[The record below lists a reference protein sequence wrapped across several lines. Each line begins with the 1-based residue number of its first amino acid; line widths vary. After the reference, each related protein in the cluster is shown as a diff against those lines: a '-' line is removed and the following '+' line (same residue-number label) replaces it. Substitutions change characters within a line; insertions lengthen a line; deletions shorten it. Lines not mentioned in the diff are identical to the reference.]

1 MQQGA
6 SRFAQVLMLAPAQL
20 LLALFL
26 LLPSLYVGWLS
37 LTDASLGRTGS
48 FVGFTNYARLLS
60 DPAFWKAFWN
70 TFLIVNVI
78 VYGELLLGLGMALL
92 FASGVPCTRLLL
104 ALVIAPYAMSEV
116 VSVVMWKAMFD
127 PDAGIVNWLIG
138 RIGIPPLEWSINRW
152 HAFTIITLLA
162 IWHHL
167 PFTFLILYTAR
178 LALPKD
184 LYEAASLDG
193 ASAWQQFKFL
203 TWRLLLPAMLVAVL
217 FRYIFAF
224 RIFSE
229 VWLLTQGGPARSTEV
244 LAVYLYKQ
252 AFSYQDFGLASAT
265 GWMMV
270 LLSLAIAQ
278 YYLRM
283 AYRRMFAANDGN
295 LAGAAA

>member
-1 MQQGA
+1 MGPN
-6 SRFAQVLMLAPAQL
+6 SRPIQILMLAPAQA
-20 LLALFL
+20 LLAIFL

-37 LTDASLGRTGS
+37 LTNASLGNAGQ
-48 FVGFTNYARLLS
+48 FVGLANYARLLG
-60 DPAFWKAFWN
+60 DPAFWGAFWN

-92 FASGVPCTRLLL
+92 FASGVPFTRLML
-104 ALVIAPYAMSEV
+104 AIVIAPYAMSEV
-116 VSVVMWKAMFD
+116 VSVVMWKSMFD
-127 PDAGIVNWLIG
+127 PDAGTVNWLIG
-138 RIGIPPLEWSINRW
+138 RIGLPPLEWSVNRW
-152 HAFTIITLLA
+152 HAFALITLLA

-184 LYEAASLDG
+184 LYEAAALDG
-193 ASAWQQFKFL
+193 AGPWQRFRFV

-229 VWLLTQGGPARSTEV
+229 VWLLTQGGPSRSTEV

-252 AFSYQDFGLASAT
+252 AFSYHDFGLASAT
-265 GWMMV
+265 GWTMV
-270 LLSLAIAQ
+270 LLSFAIAL
-278 YYLRM
+278 YYLRL
-283 AYRRMFAANDGN
+283 AYRRMFAAQSAA
-295 LAGAAA
+295 LGAAA

>member
-1 MQQGA
+1 MGPN
-6 SRFAQVLMLAPAQL
+6 SRPIQILMLAPAQA
-20 LLALFL
+20 LLAIFL

-37 LTDASLGRTGS
+37 LTNASLGNAGQ
-48 FVGFTNYARLLS
+48 FVGLANYARLLG
-60 DPAFWKAFWN
+60 DPAFWGAFWN

-92 FASGVPCTRLLL
+92 FASGVPFTRLML
-104 ALVIAPYAMSEV
+104 AIVIAPYAMSEV
-116 VSVVMWKAMFD
+116 VSVVMWKSMFD
-127 PDAGIVNWLIG
+127 PDAGTVNWLIG
-138 RIGIPPLEWSINRW
+138 RIGLPPLEWSVNRW
-152 HAFTIITLLA
+152 HAFALITLLA

-184 LYEAASLDG
+184 LYEAAALDG
-193 ASAWQQFKFL
+193 AGPWQRFRFV

-270 LLSLAIAQ
+270 LLSLAVALF
-278 YYLRM
+278 YLRT
-283 AYRRMFAANDGN
+283 AYRRMFTTADAAP
-295 LAGAAA
+295 AGAAA

>member
-1 MQQGA
+1 MHQGA
-6 SRFAQVLMLAPAQL
+6 SRLAQVLMLAPAQL

-48 FVGFTNYARLLS
+48 FVGFANYLRLLS

-92 FASGVPCTRLLL
+92 FASGLPCTRLLL

-152 HAFTIITLLA
+152 HAFAIITLLA

-193 ASAWQQFKFL
+193 ASAWQQFRFL

-244 LAVYLYKQ
+244 LAVYL
-252 AFSYQDFGLASAT
+252 
-265 GWMMV
+265 
-270 LLSLAIAQ
+270 
-278 YYLRM
+278 
-283 AYRRMFAANDGN
+283 
-295 LAGAAA
+295 